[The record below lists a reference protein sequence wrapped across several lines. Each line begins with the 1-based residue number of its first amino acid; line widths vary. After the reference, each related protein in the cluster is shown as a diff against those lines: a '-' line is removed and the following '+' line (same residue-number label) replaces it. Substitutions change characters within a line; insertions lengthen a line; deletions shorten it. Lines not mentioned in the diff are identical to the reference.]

1 MLRISAEMSIVA
13 SVSSMKSSISESYS
27 DSESIRSR
35 FFEFLESGFR
45 RNSGEGDRESGDRD
59 LLDEDGFGRESERLR
74 LSESG
79 LRFDIGPLLEFPFD
93 LNRRG

>member
-35 FFEFLESGFR
+35 FVFEFLESGFR

-59 LLDEDGFGRESERLR
+59 LLEEDGFGRESERLR

-79 LRFDIGPLLEFPFD
+79 LRLDNGPLLLFPLD
-93 LNRRG
+93 L